1 MDGIL
6 PASASQRP
14 RAEDLGHR
22 LADALAA
29 GGAGLRL
36 DLQPI
41 CAAASLDPVG
51 YEALLRWEHPDLG
64 AITARE
70 TLAAAEAVG
79 RGVALDAWVLVQGF
93 RLRAGWPAG
102 GPYLA
107 LNVSAGGILAGHAA
121 PMVKAALDATGVD
134 PRGLSLELPEAAVA
148 RDLEA
153 ARSLGVAL
161 RGLGISLALDDFGGT
176 HGSARVLRDIPFAA
190 VKRGG
195 RTRPRAGERGGRD
208 DPRARRHHGGR
219 GGRDRRPDARP
230 ARGALRR
237 AAGLAARPPRRDAPL
252 IPALSPRSGRAAP
265 GSPRSTRCSRSGR
278 W

>member
-6 PASASQRP
+6 RAAASHPAS
-14 RAEDLGHR
+14 AEDLGAR

-41 CAAASLDPVG
+41 CAASTLDPVG

-93 RLRAGWPAG
+93 RMRAGWPRG

-107 LNVSAGGILAGHAA
+107 LNISAGGILAGHAA
-121 PMVKAALDATGVD
+121 PMVRAAIDATGVD
-134 PRGLSLELPEAAVA
+134 PRGLSLELPETAVTQDLSAARGLA
-148 RDLEA
+148 AALRDL
-153 ARSLGVAL
+153 
-161 RGLGISLALDDFGGT
+161 GLSIALDDFGGT

-190 VKRGG
+190 VKLDPALTAGVEGG
-195 RTRPRAGERGGRD
+195 GASAE
-208 DPRARRHHGGR
+208 RARALVGAVIEMAHALGAVTVAEAVETADQMRLLRDLRCDALQGWLLGR
-219 GGRDRRPDARP
+219 P
-230 ARGALRR
+230 GAV
-237 AAGLAARPPRRDAPL
+237 GP
-252 IPALSPRSGRAAP
+252 
-265 GSPRSTRCSRSGR
+265 
-278 W
+278 

>member
-6 PASASQRP
+6 PAAASQRP
-14 RAEDLGHR
+14 AAEDLGAR
-22 LADALAA
+22 LGDALAA

-107 LNVSAGGILAGHAA
+107 LNMSVGGILAGHAA
-121 PMVKAALDATGVD
+121 PMVKAAIDATGVD

-148 RDLEA
+148 QDLAAARGLAAALRDL
-153 ARSLGVAL
+153 
-161 RGLGISLALDDFGGT
+161 GLSIALDDFGGT

-190 VKRGG
+190 VKLDPAL
-195 RTRPRAGERGGRD
+195 TAGIERD
-208 DPRARRHHGGR
+208 DPAAERSRALVAAVVEMAHALGAVTVAEAVETVEQMR
-219 GGRDRRPDARP
+219 
-230 ARGALRR
+230 ALR
-237 AAGLAARPPRRDAPL
+237 AARCDAL
-252 IPALSPRSGRAAP
+252 QGWLLGRP
-265 GSPRSTRCSRSGR
+265 GAFRP
-278 W
+278 

>member
-14 RAEDLGHR
+14 AAEALGQR

-51 YEALLRWEHPDLG
+51 YEALLRWEHPEHG
-64 AITARE
+64 PITARE
-70 TLAAAEAVG
+70 TLAAAEAAG
-79 RGVALDAWVLVQGF
+79 RGVALDAWVLVHGF
-93 RLRAGWPAG
+93 RLRAAWPAG

-107 LNVSAGGILAGHAA
+107 LNLSKSGILAGHAG

-134 PRGLSLELPEAAVA
+134 PRGLSLELPEAAVSA
-148 RDLEA
+148 DLEA
-153 ARSLGVAL
+153 ARGLATAL
-161 RGLGISLALDDFGGT
+161 RAQGIALALDDFGGA

-190 VKRGG
+190 VKLDPALTTGIERDDA
-195 RTRPRAGERGGRD
+195 AGERA
-208 DPRARRHHGGR
+208 RALVAAVVEMTHALGAVTVAEAVETAQQMR
-219 GGRDRRPDARP
+219 
-230 ARGALRR
+230 ALREAR
-237 AAGLAARPPRRDAPL
+237 CDALQGWLLGRPGAVAPAAARLD
-252 IPALSPRSGRAAP
+252 G
-265 GSPRSTRCSRSGR
+265 
-278 W
+278 